1 MSQTIHILPDHVA
14 NQIAAGEVIQRP
26 ASVVKELMEN
36 AVDAG
41 ATSIEVHVLDAGRT
55 SIQVIDNG
63 AGMSSEDARVC
74 FERHATSKLQS
85 ADDLFALA
93 TKGFRGEAL
102 ASIAAIAHVDVTTCQ
117 AGAEVGT
124 TVRCHGSEIAGEEPK
139 ARAVGTTFHV
149 KNLFY
154 NVPARRNFL
163 KSDAV
168 ELRHVV
174 DEFQR
179 VAFAHPGIAFTLT
192 HQNANL
198 FQLKPGTMRQ
208 RIVGILGPK
217 HDERLVP
224 VQEETDV
231 VRIEGFV
238 GKPDSAR
245 KTRGEQFLFV
255 NGRFVKHGLLHRAV
269 LRAYDGLI
277 SDGQHPLYALYL
289 EVDPARVDVNIHPTK
304 IEVKFE
310 EEQPI
315 LAILKS
321 AVKRGLGAH
330 NVAPSIDFDAEVGLN
345 IPDLKPG
352 ATVSEPPIHI
362 NPSYTPFATGA
373 TGSGGSNSGQA
384 SSGTSRSPGGRTLGE
399 AHGGWSK
406 SPAAGWKELY
416 QVLEPGEGEFE
427 VESQEERASSPTNAA
442 VQREA
447 AEGLEILQWRGRYLL
462 VPTEEGVAV
471 VHIRRAHMRVLYE
484 RYLAAQDSAA
494 SSRQV
499 ASQAL
504 LVPEDITLTQP
515 EVMALMDAQEVLRG
529 MGMELEQVDDQT
541 VQLRAVPADLITSV
555 REALDSVLETFHDG
569 SWDGEDER
577 REKWAKAWA
586 QRAAASGDAPM
597 PPAAR
602 RQLVADLWA
611 CAHPNVD
618 PMGRTALSVW
628 ADKDLENPFR

>member
-1 MSQTIHILPDHVA
+1 MSQTIHVLPDHVA

-26 ASVVKELMEN
+26 ASVVKELVEN

-41 ATSIEVHVLDAGRT
+41 ATSVEVHVLDAGRT
-55 SIQVIDNG
+55 SIQVLDNG
-63 AGMSSEDARVC
+63 AGMSAEDARVC

-117 AGAEVGT
+117 AGADVGT
-124 TVRCHGSEIAGEEPK
+124 LVRCHGSEIVGEEPK

-168 ELRHVV
+168 EMRHVV

-192 HQNANL
+192 HQGANL

-231 VRIEGFV
+231 VSIEGFV

-269 LRAYDGLI
+269 VRAYEGLI
-277 SDGQHPLYALYL
+277 AEGQHPLYALYL
-289 EVDPARVDVNIHPTK
+289 TVDPARVDVNIHPTK

-330 NVAPSIDFDAEVGLN
+330 NVAPTIDFDAEVGLN

-352 ATVSEPPIHI
+352 TDVQEPTVRI
-362 NPSYTPFATGA
+362 NPDYNPFDAAPSRGSTSYGVAALAVQDAPLALRSEKRMAVGPKHPPRAGKTCTRCSSRNPIRPRLMQSARKAKGPRKRRPPWRRPTKAWRFSNGEGNTSWCRPKRGWPSCTFAAPTCA
-373 TGSGGSNSGQA
+373 CCTNA
-384 SSGTSRSPGGRTLGE
+384 TSRRSL
-399 AHGGWSK
+399 
-406 SPAAGWKELY
+406 KETP
-416 QVLEPGEGEFE
+416 Q
-427 VESQEERASSPTNAA
+427 A
-442 VQREA
+442 V
-447 AEGLEILQWRGRYLL
+447 
-462 VPTEEGVAV
+462 P
-471 VHIRRAHMRVLYE
+471 
-484 RYLAAQDSAA
+484 
-494 SSRQV
+494 
-499 ASQAL
+499 SQAL
-504 LVPEDITLTQP
+504 LIPEDITLTQP
-515 EVMALMDAQEVLRG
+515 EVLALMSAQDALKG
-529 MGMELEQVDDQT
+529 MGMELGQLDDQT
-541 VQLRAVPADLITSV
+541 VQLRAVPADLTVRI
-555 REALDSVLETFHDG
+555 REALDAVLESFHEG
-569 SWDGEDER
+569 LWDDADLR
-577 REKWAKAWA
+577 REHWAKAWA
-586 QRAAASGDAPM
+586 AQGAVQGDAPM
-597 PPAAR
+597 PMEAR
-602 RQLVADLWA
+602 RQLVTDLWS
-611 CAHPNVD
+611 CTHPNVD
-618 PMGRTALSVW
+618 PHGRTVLSVW
-628 ADKDLENPFR
+628 AAEDLENPFR

>member
-1 MSQTIHILPDHVA
+1 MSQTIHVLPDHVA

-55 SIQVIDNG
+55 SIQVLDNG
-63 AGMSSEDARVC
+63 SGMSSEDACVC

-117 AGAEVGT
+117 AGADVGT
-124 TVRCHGSEIAGEEPK
+124 LVRCHGSEIVGEEPK

-149 KNLFY
+149 KNLFF

-168 ELRHVV
+168 EMRHVV

-198 FQLKPGTMRQ
+198 FQLKPGTLRQ

-231 VRIEGFV
+231 VTVEGFV

-245 KTRGEQFLFV
+245 KSRGEQFLFV

-269 LRAYDGLI
+269 LRAYEGLI
-277 SDGQHPLYALYL
+277 ADGQHPLYALYL
-289 EVDPARVDVNIHPTK
+289 TVDPARVDVNIHPTK
-304 IEVKFE
+304 IEVKFD

-352 ATVSEPPIHI
+352 MEVSEPSVRI
-362 NPSYTPFATGA
+362 NPSYNPFEPSSTRTTG
-373 TGSGGSNSGQA
+373 TSSESRSGGMS
-384 SSGTSRSPGGRTLGE
+384 LGD
-399 AHGGWSK
+399 AHGGWSR
-406 SPAAGWKELY
+406 PAAAGWKDLY
-416 QVLEPGEGEFE
+416 QVMESDPPGTSPETDSAPTPTESRTTAEQGVE
-427 VESQEERASSPTNAA
+427 VLLWK
-442 VQREA
+442 
-447 AEGLEILQWRGRYLL
+447 GKYLM
-462 VPTEEGVAV
+462 VPTEEGIAV
-471 VHIRRAHMRVLYE
+471 VHIRRAQLRVQYE
-484 RYLAAQDSAA
+484 RFLKAQENATGA
-494 SSRQV
+494 V
-499 ASQAL
+499 TSQAL
-504 LVPEDITLTQP
+504 LIPEDITLTQP
-515 EVMALMDAQEVLRG
+515 EVLALMDARESLAG
-529 MGMELEQVDDQT
+529 MGMDLSQVDDQT
-541 VQLRAVPADLITSV
+541 VQLRAVPADLTTHV
-555 REALDSVLETFHDG
+555 REALDAVLESYHEG
-569 SWDGEDER
+569 AWDGESER
-577 REKWAKAWA
+577 RERWAKAWA
-586 QRAAASGDAPM
+586 QRSVARGDVSLPM
-597 PPAAR
+597 EAR
-602 RQLVADLWA
+602 RQLIAALWA
-611 CAHPNVD
+611 CDHPHVD
-618 PMGRTALSVW
+618 PDGRQVLSVW
-628 ADKDLENPFR
+628 SAEDLENPFR

>member
-1 MSQTIHILPDHVA
+1 MSQTIHVLPDHVA

-55 SIQVIDNG
+55 SIQVLDNG
-63 AGMSSEDARVC
+63 TGMSSEDARVC

-102 ASIAAIAHVDVTTCQ
+102 SSIAAIAHVDVTTCQ
-117 AGAEVGT
+117 AGADVGT
-124 TVRCHGSEIAGEEPK
+124 LVRCHGSEIVGEEPK

-168 ELRHVV
+168 EMRHVV

-198 FQLKPGTMRQ
+198 FQLKPGTLRQ
-208 RIVGILGPK
+208 RIVAILGPK

-231 VRIEGFV
+231 VAIEGFV

-245 KTRGEQFLFV
+245 RSRGEQFLFV

-269 LRAYDGLI
+269 LRAYEGLI
-277 SDGQHPLYALYL
+277 AEGQHPLYALYL
-289 EVDPARVDVNIHPTK
+289 TVDPARVDVNIHPTK
-304 IEVKFE
+304 IEVKFD

-352 ATVSEPPIHI
+352 MEVSEPTVRV
-362 NPSYTPFATGA
+362 NPGYNPFEP
-373 TGSGGSNSGQA
+373 SNSRP
-384 SSGTSRSPGGRTLGE
+384 SGTSSSSRSGGMSLGE
-399 AHGGWSK
+399 AHGGWSRT
-406 SPAAGWKELY
+406 AASAWKDLY
-416 QVLEPGEGEFE
+416 QVMEPELGSTSAEP
-427 VESQEERASSPTNAA
+427 STATKPQAER
-442 VQREA
+442 
-447 AEGLEILQWRGRYLL
+447 GLEVLQWKGKYLM
-462 VPTEEGVAV
+462 VPTEEGIAV
-471 VHIRRAHMRVLYE
+471 VHIRRAQLRIHYE
-484 RYLAAQDSAA
+484 RFLKAQAHDHGA
-494 SSRQV
+494 V
-499 ASQAL
+499 LSQTL
-504 LVPEDITLTQP
+504 LIPEDITLSQP
-515 EVMALMDAQEVLRG
+515 EVLALMDARESLAA
-529 MGMELEQVDDQT
+529 MGMELAQVDDQT
-541 VQLRAVPADLITSV
+541 VQLRAIPTDLTTHV
-555 REALDSVLETFHDG
+555 REALDAVLESYHDG
-569 SWDGEDER
+569 AWDGESER
-577 REKWAKAWA
+577 QERWAKAWA
-586 QRAAASGDAPM
+586 QRAVASGDVSMPM
-597 PPAAR
+597 EAR
-602 RQLVADLWA
+602 RQLIAALWA
-611 CAHPNVD
+611 CDHPNVD
-618 PMGRTALSVW
+618 PDGRPVLSVW
-628 ADKDLENPFR
+628 AAEDLENPFR

>member
-1 MSQTIHILPDHVA
+1 MSQTIHVLPDHVA

-55 SIQVIDNG
+55 SIQVLDNG

-117 AGAEVGT
+117 AGSDVGT
-124 TVRCHGSEIAGEEPK
+124 LVRCHGSEIVGEEPK
-139 ARAVGTTFHV
+139 ARAAGTTFHV

-168 ELRHVV
+168 EMRHVV

-198 FQLKPGTMRQ
+198 FQLKPRTLRQ

-231 VRIEGFV
+231 VAIEGFV

-245 KTRGEQFLFV
+245 KSRGEQFLFV

-289 EVDPARVDVNIHPTK
+289 TVDPARIDVNIHPTK
-304 IEVKFE
+304 IEVKFD

-352 ATVSEPPIHI
+352 MEVSEPTVRV
-362 NPSYTPFATGA
+362 NPSYNPFEPANTRPDG
-373 TGSGGSNSGQA
+373 T
-384 SSGTSRSPGGRTLGE
+384 SSTSRSGGMSLGE
-399 AHGGWSK
+399 AHGGWSR
-406 SPAAGWKELY
+406 PAASAWKDLY
-416 QVLEPGEGEFE
+416 QVMEPELGSTSAEPLAATKL
-427 VESQEERASSPTNAA
+427 QAER
-442 VQREA
+442 
-447 AEGLEILQWRGRYLL
+447 GLEILQWKGKYLM
-462 VPTEEGVAV
+462 VPTEEGIAV
-471 VHIRRAHMRVLYE
+471 VHIRRAQLRIQYE
-484 RYLAAQDSAA
+484 RFLKAQENATGAVTS
-494 SSRQV
+494 QV
-499 ASQAL
+499 L
-504 LVPEDITLTQP
+504 LIPEDITLTQP
-515 EVMALMDAQEVLRG
+515 EVLALMDARESLAA
-529 MGMELEQVDDQT
+529 MGMELAQIDDQT
-541 VQLRAVPADLITSV
+541 VQLRAVPTDLTAHV
-555 REALDSVLETFHDG
+555 REALDAVLESYHEG
-569 SWDGEDER
+569 SWDGESER
-577 REKWAKAWA
+577 RERWAKAWA
-586 QRAAASGDAPM
+586 QRSASSGDVSMPM
-597 PPAAR
+597 EAR
-602 RQLVADLWA
+602 RQLIAALWA
-611 CAHPNVD
+611 CDHPNVD
-618 PMGRTALSVW
+618 PDGRRVLSVW
-628 ADKDLENPFR
+628 AAEDLENPFR

>member
-1 MSQTIHILPDHVA
+1 MSQTIHVLPDHVA

-55 SIQVIDNG
+55 SIQVLDNG

-117 AGAEVGT
+117 AGADVGT
-124 TVRCHGSEIAGEEPK
+124 LVRCHGSEIVGEEPK

-168 ELRHVV
+168 EMRHVV

-198 FQLKPGTMRQ
+198 FQLKPGTLRQ

-231 VRIEGFV
+231 VAIEGFV

-245 KTRGEQFLFV
+245 KSRGEQFLFV

-269 LRAYDGLI
+269 LRAYEGLI
-277 SDGQHPLYALYL
+277 ADGQHPLYALYL
-289 EVDPARVDVNIHPTK
+289 TVDPARVDVNIHPTK
-304 IEVKFE
+304 IEVKFD

-330 NVAPSIDFDAEVGLN
+330 NVAPTIDFDAEVGLN

-352 ATVSEPPIHI
+352 MEVSEPTVRV
-362 NPSYTPFATGA
+362 NPSYNPFVPSSTRSA
-373 TGSGGSNSGQA
+373 GSPSGLR
-384 SSGTSRSPGGRTLGE
+384 SRGMSLGE
-399 AHGGWSK
+399 AHGGWSR
-406 SPAAGWKELY
+406 SAASGWKDLY
-416 QVLEPGEGEFE
+416 QVM
-427 VESQEERASSPTNAA
+427 ESDAPISSPDATGPTHPTSEPNP
-442 VQREA
+442 
-447 AEGLEILQWRGRYLL
+447 AESATQAEQGVEVLQWKGKYLM
-462 VPTEEGVAV
+462 VPTEEGIAV
-471 VHIRRAHMRVLYE
+471 VHIRRAQLRIQYE
-484 RYLAAQDSAA
+484 RFLKAQENTTGA
-494 SSRQV
+494 V
-499 ASQAL
+499 TSQAL
-504 LVPEDITLTQP
+504 LIPEDITLTQP
-515 EVMALMDAQEVLRG
+515 EVLALMDARESLAA
-529 MGMELEQVDDQT
+529 MGMDLSQVDDQT
-541 VQLRAVPADLITSV
+541 VQLRAVPTDLTAHV
-555 REALDSVLETFHDG
+555 REALDAVLESYHEG
-569 SWDGEDER
+569 SWDGESER
-577 REKWAKAWA
+577 RERWAKAWA
-586 QRAAASGDAPM
+586 QRSASSGDVSMPM
-597 PPAAR
+597 EAR
-602 RQLVADLWA
+602 RQLIAALWA
-611 CAHPNVD
+611 CDHPNVD
-618 PMGRTALSVW
+618 PDGRQVLSVW
-628 ADKDLENPFR
+628 AAEDLENPFR

>member
-1 MSQTIHILPDHVA
+1 MSQTIHVLPDHVA

-26 ASVVKELMEN
+26 ASVVKELVEN

-41 ATSIEVHVLDAGRT
+41 ATSVEVHVLDAGRT
-55 SIQVIDNG
+55 SIQVLDNG
-63 AGMSSEDARVC
+63 AGMSAEDARVC

-117 AGAEVGT
+117 AGADVGT
-124 TVRCHGSEIAGEEPK
+124 LVRCHGSEIVGEEPK

-168 ELRHVV
+168 EMRHVV

-192 HQNANL
+192 HQGANL

-231 VRIEGFV
+231 VSIEGFV

-269 LRAYDGLI
+269 VRAYEGLI
-277 SDGQHPLYALYL
+277 AEGQHPLYALYL
-289 EVDPARVDVNIHPTK
+289 TVDPARVDVNIHPTK

-330 NVAPSIDFDAEVGLN
+330 NVAPTIDFDAEVGLN

-352 ATVSEPPIHI
+352 TDVQEPTVRI
-362 NPSYTPFATGA
+362 NPDYNPFDAAPSRGSTSYG
-373 TGSGGSNSGQA
+373 GGSSGSA
-384 SSGTSRSPGGRTLGE
+384 GRTSGPSLGE

-406 SPAAGWKELY
+406 APAAGWKDLY
-416 QVLEPGEGEFE
+416 QVLEPEPHSPSSDAIRAEGQGAAE
-427 VESQEERASSPTNAA
+427 ASSTVAPTH
-442 VQREA
+442 
-447 AEGLEILQWRGRYLL
+447 EGLEILQWRGKYLM

-484 RYLAAQDSAA
+484 RYLQAQSQGTPQA
-494 SSRQV
+494 V
-499 ASQAL
+499 PSQAL
-504 LVPEDITLTQP
+504 LIPEDITLTQP
-515 EVMALMDAQEVLRG
+515 EVLALMSAQDALKG
-529 MGMELEQVDDQT
+529 MGMELGQLDDQT
-541 VQLRAVPADLITSV
+541 VQLRAVPADLTVRI
-555 REALDSVLETFHDG
+555 REALDAVLESFHEG
-569 SWDGEDER
+569 LWDDADLR
-577 REKWAKAWA
+577 REHWAKAWA
-586 QRAAASGDAPM
+586 AQGAVQGDAPM
-597 PPAAR
+597 PMEAR
-602 RQLVADLWA
+602 RQLVTDLWS
-611 CAHPNVD
+611 CTHPNVD
-618 PMGRTALSVW
+618 PHGRTVLSVW
-628 ADKDLENPFR
+628 AAEDLENPFR

>member
-1 MSQTIHILPDHVA
+1 MSQTIHVLPDHVA

-55 SIQVIDNG
+55 SIQVLDNG
-63 AGMSSEDARVC
+63 SGMSSEDARVC

-124 TVRCHGSEIAGEEPK
+124 RVRCHGSEIAGEEPR

-217 HDERLVP
+217 YDERLVP

-352 ATVSEPPIHI
+352 ATVSEPPIRI
-362 NPSYTPFATGA
+362 NPSYNPF
-373 TGSGGSNSGQA
+373 
-384 SSGTSRSPGGRTLGE
+384 TSRSSGGGTLGE

-406 SPAAGWKELY
+406 SPAAGWKDLY
-416 QVLEPGEGEFE
+416 QVLEPEEGKSEAK
-427 VESQEERASSPTNAA
+427 SQEDREAGTTHAA

-447 AEGLEILQWRGRYLL
+447 TEGLEILQWRGRYLL

-484 RYLAAQDSAA
+484 RYLAAQDSTAA
-494 SSRQV
+494 SCQV
-499 ASQAL
+499 AAQAL

-541 VQLRAVPADLITSV
+541 VQLRAVPADLTTHV

-569 SWDGEDER
+569 SWDGEDVR

-586 QRAAASGDAPM
+586 QRAAATGDAPM
-597 PPAAR
+597 PLAAR
-602 RQLVADLWA
+602 RQLVSDLWA

-628 ADKDLENPFR
+628 AAEDLENPFR

>member
-1 MSQTIHILPDHVA
+1 MSQTIHVLPDHVA

-55 SIQVIDNG
+55 SIQVLDNG

-74 FERHATSKLQS
+74 FERHATSKLHS
-85 ADDLFALA
+85 ADDLFVLA

-117 AGAEVGT
+117 AGSDVGT
-124 TVRCHGSEIAGEEPK
+124 LVRCHGSEIVGEEPK
-139 ARAVGTTFHV
+139 ARAAGTTFHV

-168 ELRHVV
+168 EMRHVV

-198 FQLKPGTMRQ
+198 FQLKPRTLRQ

-231 VRIEGFV
+231 VAIEGFV

-245 KTRGEQFLFV
+245 KSRGEQFLFV

-289 EVDPARVDVNIHPTK
+289 TVDPARIDVNIHPTK
-304 IEVKFE
+304 IEVKFD

-352 ATVSEPPIHI
+352 MEVSEPTVRV
-362 NPSYTPFATGA
+362 NPSYNPFEPANTRPDG
-373 TGSGGSNSGQA
+373 T
-384 SSGTSRSPGGRTLGE
+384 SSTSRSGGMSLGE
-399 AHGGWSK
+399 AHGGWSR
-406 SPAAGWKELY
+406 PAASAWKDLY
-416 QVLEPGEGEFE
+416 QVMEPELGSTSAEPLAATKL
-427 VESQEERASSPTNAA
+427 QAER
-442 VQREA
+442 
-447 AEGLEILQWRGRYLL
+447 GLEILQWKGKYLM
-462 VPTEEGVAV
+462 VPTEEGIAV
-471 VHIRRAHMRVLYE
+471 VHIRRAQLRIQYE
-484 RYLAAQDSAA
+484 RFLKAQENATGAVTS
-494 SSRQV
+494 QV
-499 ASQAL
+499 L
-504 LVPEDITLTQP
+504 LIPEDITLTQP
-515 EVMALMDAQEVLRG
+515 EVLALMDARESLAA
-529 MGMELEQVDDQT
+529 MGMELAQIDDQT
-541 VQLRAVPADLITSV
+541 VQLRAVPTDLTAHV
-555 REALDSVLETFHDG
+555 REALDAVLESYHEG
-569 SWDGEDER
+569 SWDGESER
-577 REKWAKAWA
+577 RERWAKAWA
-586 QRAAASGDAPM
+586 QRSASSGDVSMPM
-597 PPAAR
+597 EAR
-602 RQLVADLWA
+602 RQLIAALWA
-611 CAHPNVD
+611 CDHPNVD
-618 PMGRTALSVW
+618 PDGRRVLSVW
-628 ADKDLENPFR
+628 AAEDLENPFR

>member
-1 MSQTIHILPDHVA
+1 MSQTIHVLPDHVA

-55 SIQVIDNG
+55 SIQVLDNG

-117 AGAEVGT
+117 AGSDVGT
-124 TVRCHGSEIAGEEPK
+124 LVRCHGSEIVGEEPK
-139 ARAVGTTFHV
+139 ARAAGTTFHV

-168 ELRHVV
+168 EMRHVV

-198 FQLKPGTMRQ
+198 FQLKPRTLRQ

-231 VRIEGFV
+231 VAIEGFV

-245 KTRGEQFLFV
+245 KSRGEQFLFV

-289 EVDPARVDVNIHPTK
+289 TVDPARIDVNIHPTK
-304 IEVKFE
+304 IEVKFD

-352 ATVSEPPIHI
+352 MEVSEPTVRV
-362 NPSYTPFATGA
+362 NPSYNPFEPANTRP
-373 TGSGGSNSGQA
+373 GGT
-384 SSGTSRSPGGRTLGE
+384 SSTSRSGGMSLGE
-399 AHGGWSK
+399 AHGGWSR
-406 SPAAGWKELY
+406 PAASAWKDLY
-416 QVLEPGEGEFE
+416 QVMEPELGSTSAEPLAATKL
-427 VESQEERASSPTNAA
+427 QAER
-442 VQREA
+442 
-447 AEGLEILQWRGRYLL
+447 GLEILQWKGKYLM
-462 VPTEEGVAV
+462 VPTEEGIAV
-471 VHIRRAHMRVLYE
+471 VHIRRAQLRIQYE
-484 RYLAAQDSAA
+484 RFLKAQENATGAVTS
-494 SSRQV
+494 QV
-499 ASQAL
+499 L
-504 LVPEDITLTQP
+504 LIPEDITLTQP
-515 EVMALMDAQEVLRG
+515 EVLALMDARESLAA
-529 MGMELEQVDDQT
+529 MGMELAQIDDQT
-541 VQLRAVPADLITSV
+541 VQLRAVPTDLTAHV
-555 REALDSVLETFHDG
+555 REALDAVLESHHEG
-569 SWDGEDER
+569 SWDGESER
-577 REKWAKAWA
+577 RERWAKAWA
-586 QRAAASGDAPM
+586 KRSASSGDVSMPM
-597 PPAAR
+597 EAR
-602 RQLVADLWA
+602 RQLIAALWA
-611 CAHPNVD
+611 CDHPNVD
-618 PMGRTALSVW
+618 PDGRRVLSVW
-628 ADKDLENPFR
+628 AAEDLENPFR